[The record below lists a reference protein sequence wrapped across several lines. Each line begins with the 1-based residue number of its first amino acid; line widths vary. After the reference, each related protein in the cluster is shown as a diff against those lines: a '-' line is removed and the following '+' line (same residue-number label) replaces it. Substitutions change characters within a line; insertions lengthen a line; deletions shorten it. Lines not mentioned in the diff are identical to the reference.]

1 MPRLFSMMI
10 DLIILSSIVP
20 FITKLIANN
29 LILRLFQNYFL
40 SEEKVALR
48 PHSDIS
54 QIISDPTMYVNLNRI
69 LLFTLIVFIINLILI
84 GIYFV
89 FFWQK
94 YNATPGK
101 ILMKMKIVNADD
113 FTTPSMYNLIKRF
126 IGYSTILI
134 GMWSVLTN
142 KRNMALHDKIANTV
156 VIKS

>member
-10 DLIILSSIVP
+10 DLIILSAIVP

-29 LILRLFQNYFL
+29 IILGLSQNYFL
-40 SEEKVALR
+40 SKEKVALR

-54 QIISDPTMYVNLNRI
+54 QIISDPTMYVSLNRI
-69 LLFTLIVFIINLILI
+69 LLFTLIIFIINLTLI

-89 FFWQK
+89 FFWRK
-94 YNATPGK
+94 YNTTLGK
-101 ILMKMKIVNADD
+101 MLMKMKVVNAND
-113 FTTPSMYNLIKRF
+113 FTSPSTYNLIKRF

-134 GMWSVLTN
+134 GMWSILTN